1 MRNVGVFDGDLIAIW
16 ILALLFPMFFY
27 KAVQIY
33 DRFKYGSSESEYH
46 PILMNGVPVEDV
58 PVDNTQVEPINEWE
72 QIKQAA
78 IQRAIEGDKSARDWV
93 TKHVFNDGL
102 QPDSSP
108 QFSSGTNHQIMRDAL
123 DCLKGLGYK
132 VSDLKRVIKELCVN
146 NTYTTVEDLVQDVI
160 KNC

>member
-27 KAVQIY
+27 KSVQIY
-33 DRFKYGSSESEYH
+33 DRFKYGSSEPEYN
-46 PILMNGVPVEDV
+46 PILMNGVPVENIHIDES
-58 PVDNTQVEPINEWE
+58 QVEAVSEWE

-102 QPDSSP
+102 QPEPSA
-108 QFSSGTNHQIMRDAL
+108 QFSSGTSHQIMRDTL

-132 VSDLKRVIKELCVN
+132 ASDLKRVIKELCVN
-146 NTYTTVEDLVQDVI
+146 NTYTSVEDLVQDVI

>member
-58 PVDNTQVEPINEWE
+58 KP
-72 QIKQAA
+72 AA
-78 IQRAIEGDKSARDWV
+78 PMS
-93 TKHVFNDGL
+93 
-102 QPDSSP
+102 
-108 QFSSGTNHQIMRDAL
+108 
-123 DCLKGLGYK
+123 
-132 VSDLKRVIKELCVN
+132 
-146 NTYTTVEDLVQDVI
+146 
-160 KNC
+160 